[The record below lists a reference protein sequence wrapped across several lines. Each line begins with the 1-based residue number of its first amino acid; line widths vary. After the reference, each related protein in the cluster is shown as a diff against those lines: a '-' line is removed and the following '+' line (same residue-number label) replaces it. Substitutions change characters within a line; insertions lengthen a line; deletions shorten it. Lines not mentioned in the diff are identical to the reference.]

1 MQKFKFIKFVT
12 IDSIIHAIIIVNKHR
27 YLYTMTQLKTFTDER
42 GSLTLLE
49 GGIDVPFQ
57 IARVYW
63 LHSVPAGRERGK
75 HANKIASQYL
85 LAING
90 SVDVTIENTEG
101 RRTVHLDSKNKG
113 LLVPAGTWNE
123 LSNFSENA
131 VLIVFSSQLY
141 RPETYLNT
149 YEEFKAFINQSK

>member
-1 MQKFKFIKFVT
+1 MKE
-12 IDSIIHAIIIVNKHR
+12 
-27 YLYTMTQLKTFTDER
+27 LKTFTDDR

-49 GGIDVPFQ
+49 GGVDVPFQ

-63 LHSVPAGRERGK
+63 LHDVPTGKERGK
-75 HANKIASQYL
+75 HANRVASQFL

-90 SVDVTIENTEG
+90 SMDVTIENAHE
-101 RRTVHLDSKNKG
+101 RRTVHLDSKSKG

-123 LSNFSENA
+123 LSNFSEGA

-141 RPETYLNT
+141 KPETYLNT
-149 YEEFKAFINQSK
+149 YEEFQAFLKEQK